1 MIKDDKTGIGYGLM
15 GLFQDDAGF
24 VKFDGKQ
31 HVFHE

>member
-1 MIKDDKTGIGYGLM
+1 MFQHDKIGIVYGLM
-15 GLFQDDAGF
+15 GLLQDDAGF